1 MQEITPA
8 LAEAL
13 AEGLAENLADL
24 KTRKVVPNR
33 REMRKTGSRW
43 GLYRMPRTQA
53 KRTGTPAWFAQAR
66 AEKAYAAML
75 RSTEGSTD
83 A

>member
-1 MQEITPA
+1 MQEQIEITPA

-24 KTRKVVPNR
+24 KTLKVVPNR

-53 KRTGTPAWFAQAR
+53 KRTGTPAWFAQAH
-66 AEKAYAAML
+66 AAML